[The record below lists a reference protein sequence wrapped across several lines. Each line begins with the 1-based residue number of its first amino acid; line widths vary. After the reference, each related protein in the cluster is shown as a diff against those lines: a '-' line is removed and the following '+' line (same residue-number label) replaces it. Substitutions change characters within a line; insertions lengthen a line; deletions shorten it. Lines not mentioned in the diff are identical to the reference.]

1 MVRAVSAV
9 QIDLGADGLTGRPVP
24 LHHLPPVGQ
33 RLDEDEAAA
42 VFVEGVRRRYVT
54 GFRRVGLRTG
64 VTDLDTD
71 AACREGHPQLE
82 VPAGDPAVGDRVG
95 GQLGDDHGDDVG
107 GRTAVRDA
115 PGMQLVQS
123 EVPGEAAPRGVALRR
138 WVSGTG
144 MRSIWRPCG
153 AVHQMDAAYGAGAY
167 VVTGWTVRVTDRDH
181 LLREVTCLGRVW

>member
-42 VFVEGVRRRYVT
+42 VFVEGVRRRYVA

-95 GQLGDDHGDDVG
+95 GQLGDDHGDGVG

-115 PGMQLVQS
+115 PGVQLVQS
-123 EVPGEAAPRGVALRR
+123 EVPGEAGAAG
-138 WVSGTG
+138 SGTEALG
-144 MRSIWRPCG
+144 ERYWHALNLAAVRGSSPDGRRVRCG
-153 AVHQMDAAYGAGAY
+153 SVRGYGLDS
-167 VVTGWTVRVTDRDH
+167 TRD
-181 LLREVTCLGRVW
+181 